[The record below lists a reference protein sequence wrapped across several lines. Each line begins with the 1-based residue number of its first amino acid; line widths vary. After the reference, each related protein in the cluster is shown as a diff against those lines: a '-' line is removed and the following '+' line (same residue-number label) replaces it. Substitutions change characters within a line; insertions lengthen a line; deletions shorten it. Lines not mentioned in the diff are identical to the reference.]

1 MRLVYVTTSPI
12 PYVTPILNSLA
23 RLADLHVVYLSPV
36 EATYNFRDAWGV
48 QPDYSHSFLK
58 QSLANRP
65 IKLSRV
71 DLLTYVS
78 FGVSTELDRLES
90 DVVSVTSWGPQ
101 TIEPVAWA
109 RGKGRAVVLWSES
122 TAWSGVLRDPLSSA
136 ARRWCV
142 SRADAFLS
150 NGSQASEYLR
160 HLGAPSDA
168 VVTSRLPSH
177 LTAGVDPSSARSIG
191 GPHFL
196 FVGRLTARKRPVEVV
211 RAFGLARTRL
221 ARSTLTIVGD
231 GPLMSQV
238 RAAARRVGGSVRV
251 LGRREGRELQE
262 TYRQC
267 DVIVLPAKREVWGLV
282 VNEALAH
289 GLFVIASDEV
299 GSAYDLVT
307 PETGVMLPAGDVS
320 GLPAALI
327 ATQGV
332 DPSDAARH
340 RRAEVV
346 AECTPERM
354 AIDWARAAELSVERA
369 ARRRVV
375 PRHRRAPVAGAGGAS
390 STDSSDARRRYRRW
404 QS

>member
-23 RLADLHVVYLSPV
+23 RLTDLHVVYLARV
-36 EATYNFRDAWGV
+36 ETTYNFRDAWGV
-48 QPDYSHSFLK
+48 EPDFAHSFLK
-58 QSLANRP
+58 RSLTNRP

-90 DVVSVTSWGPQ
+90 DIVSVTSWGPQ
-101 TIEPVAWA
+101 TIEPVTWA
-109 RGKGRAVVLWSES
+109 RRKGRAVVLWSES
-122 TAWSGVLRDPLSSA
+122 TAWSGLLRDPLSSA

-142 SRADAFLS
+142 GRADAFLS

-177 LTAGVDPSSARSIG
+177 LTAGVDPRSGPSSG

-211 RAFGLARTRL
+211 QAFGLARTRL

-231 GPLMSQV
+231 GPLMSDV
-238 RAAARRVGGSVRV
+238 RAAARRVGESVRV

-267 DVIVLPAKREVWGLV
+267 DVLVLPAKREVWGLV

-299 GSAYDLVT
+299 GSAYDLIT
-307 PETGVMLPAGDVS
+307 PETGVVLPAGDVR
-320 GLPAALI
+320 GLPAALV
-327 ATQGV
+327 ATEGV

-340 RRAEVV
+340 RRAEAVTG
-346 AECTPERM
+346 CTPEGM
-354 AIDWARAAELSVERA
+354 AIDWARAAELSVERS

-375 PRHRRAPVAGAGGAS
+375 PRNRRAHGAGEGAAT
-390 STDSSDARRRYRRW
+390 STDSSDSARRYRQW